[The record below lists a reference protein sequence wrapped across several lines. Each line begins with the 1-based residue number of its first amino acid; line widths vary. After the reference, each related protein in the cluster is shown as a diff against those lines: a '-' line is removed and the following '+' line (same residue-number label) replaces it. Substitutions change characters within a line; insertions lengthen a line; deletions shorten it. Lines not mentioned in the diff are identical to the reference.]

1 MKKIGFIG
9 CGHMASSMVET
20 FLNKK
25 VFSSSQ
31 LIISETQERVLELK
45 NNTKYSNCTILS
57 DNEFTAKN
65 SDIIFLCVKPLAVT
79 DILAEIKDSLDIQKH
94 HIVSIAACV
103 EISVIEK
110 FYKGAITRTLP
121 TVTSESG
128 YGTTFAT
135 HSKAVSSSSI
145 MEIEA
150 ILTTLGDLEI
160 IKEDD
165 YASAV
170 NITSSAPGIL
180 AAIFD
185 IYSHSAVRNTSIPK
199 ANSDKMLL
207 KTIFGTV
214 KMIWENNISFNE
226 LAEKVATKGGI
237 TEASLNVIKE
247 KLPSVFDSAVEKAIE
262 KDSAIKVL
270 ISEKLKN
277 S

>member
-31 LIISETQERVLELK
+31 IIISETQERSLELK
-45 NNTKYSNCTILS
+45 KNPKYSSCAILS
-57 DNEFTAKN
+57 DNKFTAKN
-65 SDIIFLCVKPLAVT
+65 SDILFLCVKPLAIP
-79 DILAEIKDSLDIQKH
+79 DILAEIKDSLDINKH
-94 HIVSIAACV
+94 HIISIAACV
-103 EISVIEK
+103 EIEVIEK
-110 FYKGAITRTLP
+110 FFKGPITRTLP

-135 HSKAVSSSSI
+135 HSKAVSPSSAL
-145 MEIEA
+145 EIEA
-150 ILTTLGDLEI
+150 MLRSLGDLEK
-160 IKEDD
+160 IKEED

-199 ANSDKMLL
+199 VNSDRMLL
-207 KTIFGTV
+207 KTIFGTI
-214 KMIWENNISFNE
+214 KMLWENNISFND

-247 KLPSVFDSAVEKAIE
+247 QLPSVFDSAVEKAIE
-262 KDSAIKVL
+262 KDAAIKVL
-270 ISEKLKN
+270 ISEKIR
-277 S
+277 